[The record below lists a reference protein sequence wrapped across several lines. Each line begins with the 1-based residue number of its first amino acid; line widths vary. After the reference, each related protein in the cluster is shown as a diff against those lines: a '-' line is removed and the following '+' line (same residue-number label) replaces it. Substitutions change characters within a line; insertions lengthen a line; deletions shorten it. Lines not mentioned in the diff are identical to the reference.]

1 MDAILMPLT
10 SEQLGPLFE
19 QHQWSVTYERRLLGP
34 CSKRVQ
40 WSHDTAGELTQ
51 ETWSAL
57 LAVRF
62 SGDIPAWFNELSP
75 HPLALEDL
83 QAVVAA
89 QIPIAERVEACV
101 QTGAFFVERDLET
114 PEGQAYLSWL
124 DTQLDERAEL
134 QLAAL
139 EVLRVLNEP
148 VLLKRL
154 ESLANDGTLYVR
166 NVATQLLA
174 DLMLRVS

>member
-10 SEQLGPLFE
+10 SEQLNPLFA
-19 QHQWSVTYERRLLGP
+19 QHQWAVTYEKRLIGP
-34 CSKRVQ
+34 CSKRMQ
-40 WSHDTAGELTQ
+40 WSHETDGKLTQ

-62 SGDIPAWFNELSP
+62 SGDIPAWFDELSP

-101 QTGAFFVERDLET
+101 QTGAFFVERDLESA
-114 PEGQAYLSWL
+114 EGQAYLSWL
-124 DTQLDERAEL
+124 EAQLDERAEL

-148 VLLKRL
+148 ILLERL
-154 ESLANDGTLYVR
+154 ETLANHGTLYVR

-174 DLMLRVS
+174 DLMLRVQ

>member
-10 SEQLGPLFE
+10 SEQLQDLFA

-34 CSKRVQ
+34 CSKRVR
-40 WSHDTAGELTQ
+40 WSHDTLGTLAQ

-62 SGDIPAWFNELSP
+62 SGDIPTWFDALSP
-75 HPLALEDL
+75 HPLSLEDL

-89 QIPIAERVEACV
+89 QIPMTERVEACV

-114 PEGQAYLSWL
+114 PEAQAYLQWL
-124 DTQLDERAEL
+124 EAQLNERAEL

-148 VLLKRL
+148 VLLKPL
-154 ESLANDGTLYVR
+154 ETLANQGTLYVR